1 MASLTE
7 KRVRGIPY
15 YYLRECKRVNGKPKI
30 VWQHYIGTRAALV
43 QRLMEPGAKPDT
55 VAVRE
60 FGASAACLK
69 IAQELDL
76 VGIIDRIVPKAKR
89 SNSGPSVGEYILIAA
104 INRCVA
110 PRSKAMIGEW
120 YDQTVLPRLL
130 SAQSSQLTSRLYWA
144 QMNRI
149 DEQAVARIAAEVAK
163 TAVKR
168 FKLDLRSLLFDATN
182 FFTFVDSFNTRPKLL
197 QRGHSKEGRANLRI
211 LGLALLVTADGE
223 VPLLHHTYAG
233 NQHDATT
240 FGQVIGDI
248 AKNVNEMHG
257 LRDITLVFDKGNNS
271 KENLA
276 ETAKESLH
284 FVGSLVPTQH
294 QELLRI
300 PRTEMRR
307 LDKAQLPAVWAH
319 RLQQKVYG
327 TERTVLVVFNRP
339 LYTSQVKTL
348 NRETAKRRRKLKELH
363 VALQKAA
370 QRDDGKKKP
379 TLEGTRKKVAAI
391 LKGRHMKDLFSV
403 NVTTGGEDDVT
414 ASGGN
419 KDAKVRM
426 SWRFNNNAYKEL
438 KQTLLGKTIL
448 FTDQADWTDEQIVR
462 AYRAQAHVEFAFRGM
477 KNPRYLAFRPQ
488 FHWTDSKLRV
498 HTLICVIALT
508 IATLMRRQLGQAGVP
523 NLSLV
528 RMFDRLE
535 KVRECTLLY
544 LDPKTRSLR
553 TQTVLSE
560 QDETQGKMLA
570 ALELAEFRAR

>member
-1 MASLTE
+1 M
-7 KRVRGIPY
+7 
-15 YYLRECKRVNGKPKI
+15 
-30 VWQHYIGTRAALV
+30 Q
-43 QRLMEPGAKPDT
+43 PGATPDKA
-55 VAVRE
+55 AVRE
-60 FGASAACLK
+60 FGASTACLK

-89 SNSGPSVGEYILIAA
+89 SKPGPSVGEYILIAA

-110 PRSKAMIGEW
+110 PRSKAKIGEW

-130 SAQSSQLTSRLYWA
+130 GVQSSQLTSQLYWDH
-144 QMNRI
+144 MTRI
-149 DEQAVARIAAEVAK
+149 DEQAVARIAAEIAK

-182 FFTFVDSFNTRPKLL
+182 FFTFVDSFNVRPKLL

-211 LGLALLVTADGE
+211 LGLALVVTGDGE

-240 FGQVIGDI
+240 FGEVIGDI
-248 AKNVNEMHG
+248 AKNVSEMHG
-257 LRDITLVFDKGNNS
+257 LSDITLVFDKGNNS

-294 QELLRI
+294 LELLAI
-300 PRTEMRR
+300 PRAKMRR
-307 LDKAQLPAVWAH
+307 LDKTQLPAVWAH
-319 RLQQKVYG
+319 RLQQDVYG
-327 TERTVLVVFNRP
+327 AERTVLVVFNRP

-348 NRETAKRRRKLKELH
+348 NREIGKRRRKLRELH
-363 VALQKAA
+363 ICLQKAA
-370 QRDDGKKKP
+370 KRDDGKKKP
-379 TLEGTRKKVAAI
+379 TLEGTTKKVAAI
-391 LKGRHMKDLFSV
+391 LSGRHMKDLFSA
-403 NVTTGGEDDVT
+403 DVT
-414 ASGGN
+414 ANGEG

-426 SWRFNNNAYKEL
+426 RWRFKDKAYRDL

-448 FTDQADWTDEQIVR
+448 FTDRSAWSDEEIVR

-488 FHWTDSKLRV
+488 FHWTDQKLRV
-498 HTLICVIALT
+498 HALICVMALT
-508 IATLMRRQLGQAGVP
+508 IATLMRRELAQAGVP
-523 NLSLV
+523 SLSLV

-535 KVRECTLLY
+535 RVREATLLY
-544 LDPKTRSLR
+544 HDPKTDALR
-553 TQTVLSE
+553 TQVVLSE
-560 QDETQGKMLA
+560 QDEAQSKMLA
-570 ALELAEFRAR
+570 ALELAQFRAP

>member
-1 MASLTE
+1 MTYMASLTE
-7 KRVRGIPY
+7 KIIHGIPY
-15 YYLRECKRVNGKPKI
+15 YYLRECKRVDGKPKI
-30 VWQHYIGTRAALV
+30 VWQHYIGNRAELV
-43 QRLMEPGAKPDT
+43 RRLQQGATPEE
-55 VAVRE
+55 VAERE
-60 FGASAACLK
+60 FGASTACLK

-76 VGIIDRIVPKAKR
+76 VGIIDRVVPKAKR
-89 SNSGPSVGEYILIAA
+89 SKPGPSVGEYILIAA

-110 PRSKAMIGEW
+110 PRSKAKIGEW

-130 SAQSSQLTSRLYWA
+130 GVHSSQLTSQLYWDH
-144 QMNRI
+144 MDRI
-149 DEQAVARIAAEVAK
+149 DEQAVARIASEVSEA
-163 TAVKR
+163 AVNH

-182 FFTFVDSFNTRPKLL
+182 FFTFVDSFNARPKLP

-240 FGQVIGDI
+240 FGEVVGDI
-248 AKNVNEMHG
+248 AKNVSRMADG
-257 LRDITLVFDKGNNS
+257 LSNVTLVFDKGNNS

-276 ETAKESLH
+276 AAAEKSLH

-294 QELLRI
+294 PELLAI
-300 PRTEMRR
+300 PRTKMRR

-327 TERTVLVVFNRP
+327 IERTVLVVFNRP

-370 QRDDGKKKP
+370 KRNDGKKKP

-391 LKGRHMKDLFSV
+391 LSGRHMKDLFSA
-403 NVTTGGEDDVT
+403 EVT
-414 ASGGN
+414 ASGKG

-426 SWRFNNNAYKEL
+426 RWRFKDKAYKDL

-448 FTDQADWTDEQIVR
+448 FTDQSAWTDEQIVR

-477 KNPRYLAFRPQ
+477 KNPRYLTFRPQ

-498 HTLICVIALT
+498 HALICVIALT
-508 IATLMRRQLGQAGVP
+508 IAMLMRRELAHAGVP

-528 RMFDRLE
+528 RMLDRLE
-535 KVRECTLLY
+535 RVREATLLY
-544 LDPKTRSLR
+544 HDPKANSLR
-553 TQTVLSE
+553 THAVLSE
-560 QDETQGKMLA
+560 QDETQSKMLA
-570 ALELAEFRAR
+570 TLELAQFRAP